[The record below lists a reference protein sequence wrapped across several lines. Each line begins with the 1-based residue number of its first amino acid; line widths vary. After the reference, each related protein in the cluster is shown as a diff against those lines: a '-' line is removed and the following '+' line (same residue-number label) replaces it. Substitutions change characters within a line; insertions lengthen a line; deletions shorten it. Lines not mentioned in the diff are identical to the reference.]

1 MTEKAPSLPVAI
13 LAGGLATRLRP
24 VTERIPK
31 ALVEVAGRPFLE
43 HQIDL
48 LKRNGITRLVLC
60 VGYLGGMI
68 RELYG
73 DGSRLGVEILYSEDG
88 DRLLGTGGALRKALP
103 LLADSFFVL
112 YGDSYLPISYQPVA
126 QAFMDSGKEGL
137 MTVYQ
142 NEGQWDTSNVVYAD
156 KRIVMYDKHARDPR
170 MRHID
175 YGLSVLSARAVRR
188 LPEDEP
194 ADLANLLTELV
205 AKSELAGYEVKQR
218 FYEIGSHAG
227 LAELNALLS

>member
-1 MTEKAPSLPVAI
+1 MTETPPSFPVAI
-13 LAGGLATRLRP
+13 LAGGLATRLKP

-43 HQIDL
+43 HQVEL
-48 LKRNGITRLVLC
+48 LKRNGITKLVLC
-60 VGYLGGMI
+60 VGHLGHMI
-68 RELYG
+68 REMYG
-73 DGSRLGVEILYSEDG
+73 DGSSLNVEILYSEDG
-88 DRLLGTGGALRKALP
+88 ERLLGTGGALRKALP
-103 LLADSFFVL
+103 LLGESFFVL

-126 QAFMDSGKEGL
+126 QAFIDSGKEGL

-156 KRIVMYDKHARDPR
+156 DHILLYDKHTRDPR

-188 LPEDEP
+188 LPENEP
-194 ADLANLLTELV
+194 ADLANLLIELV
-205 AKSELAGYEVKQR
+205 AKNELAGYEVTQR